1 MVQALTTVSKLRGL
15 LAYVFKIAKNKTSDS
30 TVKYSKSTCLMFAQ
44 TVIRKSL
51 RVGKNQA
58 DTDRNKSR
66 PKTKNNPVL
75 LSVKLSLLCSQ
86 HFITKGLCCT

>member
-1 MVQALTTVSKLRGL
+1 
-15 LAYVFKIAKNKTSDS
+15 
-30 TVKYSKSTCLMFAQ
+30 MFAQ

-86 HFITKGLCCT
+86 RFITKGLGCT